1 MVVPRRSSSGRFLS
15 PDERIHIA
23 DRLHDGASL
32 RAIAAELSRSPST
45 ISREVGRNRH
55 PVNGQ
60 YRPHTAQVR
69 ADAHRPRPKPS
80 RLATDDELRGV
91 IQGWLEMDWSPEQ
104 LAAMLRERF
113 PDRPEMHVCHESIY
127 QALYIQGR
135 GQLRRELVKALRT
148 GRTCR
153 KPRPPGPGPPASLR
167 RADGDD
173 Q

>member
-104 LAAMLRERF
+104 LAAMLQQTVTR
-113 PDRPEMHVCHESIY
+113 
-127 QALYIQGR
+127 
-135 GQLRRELVKALRT
+135 KA
-148 GRTCR
+148 
-153 KPRPPGPGPPASLR
+153 
-167 RADGDD
+167 RAAMA
-173 Q
+173 